1 MELGKNIA
9 ALRKERGMTQEQLGQ
24 AVGVSAQAVSKWEK
38 GGAPDAEMLP
48 SIADRLG
55 VTIDTLYG
63 RADEPAEDM
72 RSTLFRWLATIP
84 AERRMDE
91 LFRVLCTLF
100 QHPNYIG
107 NETASDLFDS
117 LKSLPVKTCYTD
129 ELSDGRVEETWLRSA
144 LTLDAGLQLG
154 VPAEDCPMFLLMP
167 EPSGGYEA
175 NFTDNESYR
184 SLFAALALP
193 GALEILRVLYAA
205 KRHSFFSVEALTQ
218 TAKVDAE
225 NARAALEA
233 MLACHLLT
241 KHSVET
247 GGTPLEAY
255 ELHQNVSFVPFMLF
269 ARWLCT
275 SYDSYFCFWDTRKK
289 SFLTQEASEHES
301 N

>member
-1 MELGKNIA
+1 MELGKQIA
-9 ALRKERGMTQEQLGQ
+9 ALRKARGMTQEQLGQ
-24 AVGVSAQAVSKWEK
+24 ALGVSGQAVSKWEK

-72 RSTLFRWLATIP
+72 RATLLRWLAAIP

-91 LFRVLCTLF
+91 LFRLLCPLF

-107 NETASDLFDS
+107 NDKVSDVFGTAQW
-117 LKSLPVKTCYTD
+117 LPAKTCYSN
-129 ELSDGRVEETWLRSA
+129 ELSDGREEETWLRSA
-144 LTLDAGLQLG
+144 LLLDAGLQLG

-167 EPSGGYEA
+167 EPESGYEA
-175 NFTDNESYR
+175 NFADNESYR
-184 SLFAALALP
+184 VLFAALALP

-205 KRHSFFSVEALTQ
+205 KRKTLFSVEAV
-218 TAKVDAE
+218 ARAAGVDAE
-225 NARAALEA
+225 AARAALEA
-233 MLACHLLT
+233 MLGCHLLA
-241 KHSVET
+241 KQAVET
-247 GGTPLEAY
+247 GGAPMEVF

-275 SYDSYFCFWDTRKK
+275 SYDSYFGYWETRKK
-289 SFLTQEASEHES
+289 PILTQEASEHES
-301 N
+301 D